1 MRPLNEP
8 KIIAFK
14 LSAFWILKAI
24 SCPGYRSY
32 SFSYFLANPAQNQLQ
47 SPLFL
52 NNGHHKNPMN
62 LNIFCYLLLALAAV
76 ASALLPHPLVMWL
89 LLASVLTFVIY
100 AGDKMAARKS
110 WRRVP
115 ESTLLVLGLVGG
127 WPGAVLSQ
135 QLFRHK
141 TQKQPFKTYFFITA
155 LLNIGVMVALYWF
168 YPNVISLVM

>member
-1 MRPLNEP
+1 MGLHMMDITTFPSPESRT
-8 KIIAFK
+8 
-14 LSAFWILKAI
+14 
-24 SCPGYRSY
+24 
-32 SFSYFLANPAQNQLQ
+32 NQLQ

-52 NNGHHKNPMN
+52 NSGHCKNPMT

-100 AGDKMAARKS
+100 GGDKMAARKS

-115 ESTLLVLGLVGG
+115 ESTLLVLGLAGG
-127 WPGAVLSQ
+127 WPGAVVGQ

-141 TQKQPFKTYFFITA
+141 TQKQPFRTYFVISV
-155 LLNIGVMVALYWF
+155 LLNIAGLVALYWF